1 MKAKKFI
8 NNSSRVIAA
17 FLLTGAMVVAVWSV
31 MTYDKSTTY
40 YSQNKFNNIE
50 MNSTADNNISNA
62 DMKQMK
68 EINVEI
74 GKLEKKRS
82 DLASK
87 LEKAKTHRDK
97 NYGMVAG
104 LSYQPSQSLNEVINL
119 EKKISKVDHQITA
132 LSNKKEMMSFY
143 LTFFDVRFVE
153 QN

>member
-17 FLLTGAMVVAVWSV
+17 FLLAGAMVVAVWSV
-31 MTYDKSTTY
+31 MTYDRSTTY

-74 GKLEKKRS
+74 VKLAKKK
-82 DLASK
+82 AKVMGK
-87 LEKAKTHRDK
+87 LEKAKADRNKDH
-97 NYGMVAG
+97 GMVAG
-104 LSYQPSQSLNEVINL
+104 MYFQPAQDIAEITNL
-119 EKKISKVDHQITA
+119 EKTINKLDNKIAA
-132 LSNKKEMMSFY
+132 LDKQYKNIAEKQGS
-143 LTFFDVRFVE
+143 DVQQLALR
-153 QN
+153 